1 MTIRRATPADSTLIG
16 QIRIRGWR
24 AAYRDLLPAAVLA
37 SMSDD
42 GREAV
47 RHERLRCPPPRTGAW
62 VVERDGRV
70 VGFALTGPTRDVDAD
85 RSCTGEVFAIYL
97 EPDLVGRGLGR
108 ALFAQAVDDLRAMG
122 YRRASLWVL
131 AANARARRFY
141 EAAGFRADGVQQAEE
156 MDGAMLHELRYVREL
171 PEPAGSLS

>member
-1 MTIRRATPADSTLIG
+1 MLIRRATTADSTLIG

-24 AAYRDLLPAAVLA
+24 AAYRDLLPAAMLA

-47 RHERLRCPPPRTGAW
+47 RHERLRCPAPGTGAW
-62 VVERDGRV
+62 VVEHDGRV

-85 RSCTGEVFAIYL
+85 RSSTGEIFAIYL
-97 EPDLVGRGLGR
+97 EPDLVGHGLGR
-108 ALFAQAVDDLRAMG
+108 ALFAEAVDDLRVMG

-131 AANARARRFY
+131 AGNDRARRFY
-141 EAAGFRADGVQQAEE
+141 EAAGFRADGSEQAEE
-156 MDGAMLHELRYVREL
+156 MDGATLHLVRYVMEL
-171 PEPAGSLS
+171 PEPAGSVS